1 MTIKEQPVVW
11 FSIPVADMDRAVRFY
26 NQVFGLEMEPME
38 YEGQPTAFF
47 PMAEDQA
54 GGMLSIDKERAGKNG
69 VVLYLNG
76 GENLSRVLDKVD
88 NAGGKVSVGKT
99 AVGQNMGF
107 YAHILDS
114 EGNEIGIWSPA

>member
-1 MTIKEQPVVW
+1 
-11 FSIPVADMDRAVRFY
+11 MDF
-26 NQVFGLEMEPME
+26 
-38 YEGQPTAFF
+38 EGERGAFF